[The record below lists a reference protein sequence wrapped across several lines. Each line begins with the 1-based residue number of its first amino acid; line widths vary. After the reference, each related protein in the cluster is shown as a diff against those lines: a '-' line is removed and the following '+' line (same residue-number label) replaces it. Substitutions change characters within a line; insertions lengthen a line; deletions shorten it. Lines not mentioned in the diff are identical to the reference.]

1 MPPTDSLQAD
11 ADALQHVM
19 LQASQLARR
28 NLMDIL
34 STFNLTVPQY
44 MALGVIRRTEGGC
57 TMSALA
63 EATHQV
69 SATMTGIIDRLGE
82 RGLVE
87 RREDSADRRSR
98 RVYLT
103 ESGANLLTA
112 IDEQRQAHMLDILGH
127 FSPEERQNLI
137 RLMEQYLLV
146 LQTLNI
152 TQPTTL

>member
-1 MPPTDSLQAD
+1 
-11 ADALQHVM
+11 
-19 LQASQLARR
+19 
-28 NLMDIL
+28 
-34 STFNLTVPQY
+34 
-44 MALGVIRRTEGGC
+44 
-57 TMSALA
+57 
-63 EATHQV
+63 
-69 SATMTGIIDRLGE
+69 MTGIIDRLGE

>member
-63 EATHQV
+63 
-69 SATMTGIIDRLGE
+69 
-82 RGLVE
+82 
-87 RREDSADRRSR
+87 
-98 RVYLT
+98 
-103 ESGANLLTA
+103 
-112 IDEQRQAHMLDILGH
+112 
-127 FSPEERQNLI
+127 
-137 RLMEQYLLV
+137 
-146 LQTLNI
+146 
-152 TQPTTL
+152 